1 MNKIWKNISGIAPVI
16 LAAIVGLGAVVSL
29 SDYTAPVYGAESED
43 EQEGSETVIEN
54 ASNESVE
61 EPETE
66 TEFENTET
74 VAVLTGAFDLADGT
88 YEGSANGFSGKI
100 KVSVEIRNQTIQSI
114 NILSNSDDAAF
125 FNRAKEGVTA
135 SILAKQSTDVDT
147 VSGATY
153 SSKGIINAVKDALS
167 SGDKTKKT
175 AVAKGNFTLDDGYY
189 EGTGTGFAGPVK
201 LFIEIKDKSIVGI
214 YIVKTSDDAGFFNRA
229 KEGVTASILEKQ
241 STDVDTV
248 SGATYSSRGIIDA
261 VKNALTGETED
272 AFTIGKGD
280 FDIADGTYT
289 GSAQGYSGTVTVSV
303 KVENRTITAI
313 DIVSQS
319 DTESYFE
326 RAKGVIRTILAGQT
340 VNVDAVSGATFSSNG
355 IINAVKNA
363 LGLDK
368 EETEKQKKGKFNY
381 PDGVYTGVG
390 EGYGG
395 DIAATM
401 VLQDKTIKAILITD
415 HKNEDD
421 RYFNQAKKVADTIID
436 KQSLS
441 VDTVSGA
448 TYSSKGI
455 IEAVSNAM
463 KAAKKGKTDTE
474 TQDDTEKPDTS
485 NASSY
490 YGVVVCNPDESGAFT
505 SYNLHVKVMFQN
517 GKIIEVSDVYGDGGS
532 QNDTYITKA
541 VSGSSK
547 HPGVAAQIVKKNG
560 IDGVDTVS
568 GATCTSKAVMH
579 AVEVVAKAAEKDG
592 IYTSSGSQN
601 DADDT
606 KNSEDTEKDS
616 ENTEKDSENT
626 ENNSENTE
634 KDSED
639 TENNGGNTENGSDS
653 TESGGD
659 TEKNDTENTED
670 SGEKTLTYKNGNYKV
685 NVVCNPDEDED
696 FDAYNLT
703 VTVVIENDKITEIR
717 DISGD
722 GGKSNSFYIK
732 AASKGVVSQILQKNS
747 TEGIDTVSSATCSSK
762 AIIEACQKALEQAK
776 N

>member
-1 MNKIWKNISGIAPVI
+1 MKNIWKNISEIVPVV
-16 LAAIVGLGAVVSL
+16 LAAVVGIGAVVAL
-29 SDYTAPVYGAESED
+29 SDYTAPVYGSESED
-43 EQEGSETVIEN
+43 ELTETENIIES
-54 ASNESVE
+54 AGMESVE
-61 EPETE
+61 ETE
-66 TEFENTET
+66 VENTEAA
-74 VAVLTGAFDLADGT
+74 AVLDGAFDLADGT

-100 KVSVEIRNQTIQSI
+100 KVSVVIKNQTIRSI
-114 NILSNSDDAAF
+114 NILSNSDDEVF
-125 FNRAKEGVTA
+125 FNRAKEGVIA
-135 SILAKQSTDVDT
+135 GIIAKQSTDVDT

-167 SGDKTKKT
+167 SSGEEEQTV
-175 AVAKGNFTLDDGYY
+175 VAKGDFALNDGYY
-189 EGTGTGFAGPVK
+189 EGTGNGFAGLVK
-201 LFIEIKDKSIVGI
+201 LFIEIKDKSIIGI

-261 VKNALTGETED
+261 VKNALMGETED

-313 DIVSQS
+313 DIISQS
-319 DTESYFE
+319 DTESYFK
-326 RAKGVIRTILAGQT
+326 RAKGVIRTILTNQT

-355 IINAVKNA
+355 IISAVKNS
-363 LGLDK
+363 LGLDQ
-368 EETEKQKKGKFNY
+368 EETKKQKKGKFNY

-401 VLQDKTIKAILITD
+401 VLQDKTIKAILLTD

-421 RYFNQAKKVADTIID
+421 RYFKQAKKVVDTIIN

-463 KAAKKGKTDTE
+463 EAAKKAKKGETDTE
-474 TQDDTEKPDTS
+474 TEDDTEKPDTS
-485 NASSY
+485 KASSY

-505 SYNLHVKVMFQN
+505 AYNLHVKVMFQN
-517 GKIIEVSDVYGDGGS
+517 GKIIAVSDVYGDGDS

-547 HPGVAAQIVKKNG
+547 HPGIVTQIVNKNG

-568 GATCTSKAVMH
+568 GATCTSKAVLH
-579 AVEVVAKAAEKDG
+579 AVDVVVKAAAKDG
-592 IYTSSGSQN
+592 NYTSSGSQSG
-601 DADDT
+601 DDDT

-616 ENTEKDSENT
+616 EDTENNSENT

-634 KDSED
+634 NNSED
-639 TENNGGNTENGSDS
+639 TENSSEN

-659 TEKNDTENTED
+659 TEKNDTENTEN
-670 SGEKTLTYKNGNYKV
+670 SGETTLIYKNGDYKV
-685 NVVCNPDEDED
+685 SVVCIPDEDED
-696 FDAYNLT
+696 FDEYKLT
-703 VTVVIENDKITEIR
+703 LTLVIENDQIKEIK

>member
-1 MNKIWKNISGIAPVI
+1 MKNISGIVPVI
-16 LAAIVGLGAVVSL
+16 LAAVVGIGAVVSL
-29 SDYTAPVYGAESED
+29 SDYTAPVYGSESED
-43 EQEGSETVIEN
+43 ELTETETIIES
-54 ASNESVE
+54 AGMESVE
-61 EPETE
+61 ETE
-66 TEFENTET
+66 IENTEEA
-74 VAVLTGAFDLADGT
+74 AVLDGAFDLADGT

-100 KVSVEIRNQTIQSI
+100 KVSVVIKNQTIRSI
-114 NILSNSDDAAF
+114 NILSNSDDEAF

-153 SSKGIINAVKDALS
+153 SSRGIINAVKDALS
-167 SGDKTKKT
+167 SSDGEEQTV
-175 AVAKGNFTLDDGYY
+175 VAKGDFALNDGYY
-189 EGTGTGFAGPVK
+189 EGTGNGFAGPVK
-201 LFIEIKDKSIVGI
+201 LFIEIKDKSIIGI

-248 SGATYSSRGIIDA
+248 SGATYSSRGIIEA
-261 VKNALTGETED
+261 VKNALMGETED

-313 DIVSQS
+313 DIISQS

-326 RAKGVIRTILAGQT
+326 RAKGVIRTILTNQT

-355 IINAVKNA
+355 IIGAVKNA
-363 LGLDK
+363 LGLDQ
-368 EETEKQKKGKFNY
+368 EETKKQKKGKFNY

-401 VLQDKTIKAILITD
+401 VLQDKTIKAILLTD

-421 RYFNQAKKVADTIID
+421 RYFKRAKKVVDTIIE

-463 KAAKKGKTDTE
+463 EAAKKAKKGETDTE
-474 TQDDTEKPDTS
+474 TEDDTEKPDTS
-485 NASSY
+485 KASSY

-505 SYNLHVKVMFQN
+505 AYNLHVKVMFQN
-517 GKIIEVSDVYGDGGS
+517 GKIIAVSDVYGDGDS

-547 HPGVAAQIVKKNG
+547 HPGVVTQIVNKNG

-568 GATCTSKAVMH
+568 GATCTSKAVLH
-579 AVEVVAKAAEKDG
+579 AVDVVVKAAAKDG
-592 IYTSSGSQN
+592 NYTFSGSQSG
-601 DADDT
+601 DDDT

-616 ENTEKDSENT
+616 EDT

-634 KDSED
+634 KNSENTENNSED
-639 TENNGGNTENGSDS
+639 TENRGEN

-659 TEKNDTENTED
+659 TEKNDTENTEN
-670 SGEKTLTYKNGNYKV
+670 SGETTLIYKNGDYKV
-685 NVVCNPDEDED
+685 SVVCIPDEDED
-696 FDAYNLT
+696 FDEYKLT
-703 VTVVIENDKITEIR
+703 LTLVIENDQIKEIK

-732 AASKGVVSQILQKNS
+732 AASEGVVSQILQKNS